1 MIYWQFI
8 DPVEK
13 DVEHNL
19 AAVFWGGIVS
29 FFGGRNPSTKRRK
42 MPGINIAVHYVPG
55 TVSARVD
62 ACEIQRSSVP
72 RIHDVDRDPGR
83 QQGSQTRHVV
93 VDGGTMQCRRTA
105 SVRAARTHTDRDRPV
120 VRK

>member
-1 MIYWQFI
+1 VIYWQFI

-19 AAVFWGGIVS
+19 AAVFFGGGGIPPPKVERCLES
-29 FFGGRNPSTKRRK
+29 ILRYTT
-42 MPGINIAVHYVPG
+42 YVPG
-55 TVSARVD
+55 AVSARVD
-62 ACEIQRSSVP
+62 ACEIQGSSVP

-120 VRK
+120 GRK